1 MAGELPKING
11 VRSLEALQVG
21 HSRKG
26 RQRGMWKACV
36 FTPKTENLIL
46 CPLER

>member
-1 MAGELPKING
+1 MAGELHKING

-21 HSRKG
+21 HSWKG